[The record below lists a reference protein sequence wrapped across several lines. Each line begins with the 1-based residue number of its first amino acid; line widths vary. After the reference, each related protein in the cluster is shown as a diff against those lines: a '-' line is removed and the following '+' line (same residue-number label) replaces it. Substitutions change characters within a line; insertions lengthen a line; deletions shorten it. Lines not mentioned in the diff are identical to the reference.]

1 MSNWTER
8 EDTVL
13 KARYKNNRPISDIAE
28 ELGRTEGAVRGR
40 ASALGVSKAQF
51 EEIEKIGFEN
61 EAACPYCGQ
70 ISITGGD
77 CNCEGAKRAR
87 RIEAQIWQA
96 KQAIDEIFGEQAEQD
111 GKKPIVEE
119 NIAILKTVAE
129 QIANYKLHSASF
141 VLSSGTRAK
150 LTRGSKGV
158 IKIARTETQKDSA
171 EVEE

>member
-77 CNCEGAKRAR
+77 CNCEEAKRAR
-87 RIEAQIWQA
+87 RIEARIWQA

-158 IKIARTETQKDSA
+158 IKIERTETQKDSA

>member
-1 MSNWTER
+1 M
-8 EDTVL
+8 
-13 KARYKNNRPISDIAE
+13 YNNKSMHQQSD
-28 ELGRTEGAVRGR
+28 
-40 ASALGVSKAQF
+40 
-51 EEIEKIGFEN
+51 EIEKIGFEN

-70 ISITGGD
+70 ISIAGGD
-77 CNCEGAKRAR
+77 CDCVGAKRAR
-87 RIEAQIWQA
+87 RIEVQIRQA
-96 KQAIDEIFGEQAEQD
+96 KQAIDEIFGELAEQD
-111 GKKPIVEE
+111 GKKPIAEE

-158 IKIARTETQKDSA
+158 IKIERTETQKDSA

>member
-1 MSNWTER
+1 M
-8 EDTVL
+8 
-13 KARYKNNRPISDIAE
+13 YNNKSIRQQSD
-28 ELGRTEGAVRGR
+28 
-40 ASALGVSKAQF
+40 
-51 EEIEKIGFEN
+51 EIEKIGFEN
-61 EAACPYCGQ
+61 EATCPYCGQ
-70 ISITGGD
+70 ISIVGGD
-77 CNCEGAKRAR
+77 CDCAGAKRAR
-87 RIEAQIWQA
+87 RIEVQIWQA

-111 GKKPIVEE
+111 GKKPIAEE

-158 IKIARTETQKDSA
+158 IKIERTETQKDSA